1 MERNFLIFIAILF
14 IIKNIVTSTQY
25 NNQEII
31 LKIKEKGYQHILTT
45 DPEKDKTYTC
55 PDILY
60 INEVENNKINK
71 CGPIYLNEKNSTI
84 RMIWYNKILYYRMF
98 KDLVNITEVD
108 LSNFDTSLYDN
119 FNMMFQNCIS
129 LTSINFGNKERTSTL
144 NENNLNSMFY
154 NCKSLISINLSTFK
168 KLKITS
174 MGYVFFNCISL
185 KYVNLSGI
193 DTSNVKAMDN
203 MFNNCT
209 SLTSIDM
216 SNLDTSSVTNMD
228 SIFINCKNLEFI
240 NLKNDVFSK
249 LETKENAFQ
258 GIKPNF
264 VICIDPNSVLIRN
277 NANKSCVTIS
287 CETNWKHYQKQNKSF
302 YK

>member
-45 DPEKDKTYTC
+45 DPERGKTYTC
-55 PDILY
+55 PDIVY
-60 INEVENNKINK
+60 INEIENNKINK

-98 KDLVNITEVD
+98 KDLANITEVD

-119 FNMMFQNCIS
+119 FNMMFKNCIS
-129 LTSINFGNKERTSTL
+129 LTSVNFGNMERNSAIKFD
-144 NENNLNSMFY
+144 SMFY
-154 NCKSLISINLSTFK
+154 NCTSLISINLSTFK
-168 KLKITS
+168 NSKLIS
-174 MGYVFFNCISL
+174 MGYVFTNCISL
-185 KYVNLSGI
+185 KYVNFFGLN
-193 DTSNVKAMDN
+193 TENVQFMDN

-216 SNLDTSSVTNMD
+216 SGFKTENVINIE
-228 SIFINCKNLEFI
+228 SIFYNCTNLEYI
-240 NLKNDVFSK
+240 NLYSASFPKLTDV
-249 LETKENAFQ
+249 KEIQF
-258 GIKPNF
+258 
-264 VICIDPNSVLIRN
+264 
-277 NANKSCVTIS
+277 
-287 CETNWKHYQKQNKSF
+287 
-302 YK
+302 

>member
-45 DPEKDKTYTC
+45 DPERGKTYTC

-60 INEVENNKINK
+60 INEIENNKINK

-129 LTSINFGNKERTSTL
+129 LTLVNFGNVERTS
-144 NENNLNSMFY
+144 NNKIKLNSMFY
-154 NCKSLISINLSTFK
+154 NCKSLISINLTTFK
-168 KLKITS
+168 KIESYFYGLC
-174 MGYVFFNCISL
+174 FF
-185 KYVNLSGI
+185 
-193 DTSNVKAMDN
+193 
-203 MFNNCT
+203 
-209 SLTSIDM
+209 
-216 SNLDTSSVTNMD
+216 
-228 SIFINCKNLEFI
+228 
-240 NLKNDVFSK
+240 
-249 LETKENAFQ
+249 
-258 GIKPNF
+258 
-264 VICIDPNSVLIRN
+264 
-277 NANKSCVTIS
+277 
-287 CETNWKHYQKQNKSF
+287 
-302 YK
+302 